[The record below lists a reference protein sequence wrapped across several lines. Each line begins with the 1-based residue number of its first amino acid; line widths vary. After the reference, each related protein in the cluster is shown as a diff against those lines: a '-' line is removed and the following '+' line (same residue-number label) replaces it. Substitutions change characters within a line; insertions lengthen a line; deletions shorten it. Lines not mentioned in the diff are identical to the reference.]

1 MLHFKV
7 SFVRREDVVG
17 VARSTGVN
25 VWWVSGLLLL
35 TLVTQ
40 TACALHELPV
50 VGGLFPA
57 PPAAEEA
64 PTPTPEEDPEA
75 EGEESEAT
83 QAHAQPLPPSPA
95 RPAWA
100 TLPHTALTLTTADGA
115 KLAGKLYT
123 PYLLA
128 HPPQPP
134 DPDAEEEE
142 APAEGEETEEAK
154 PPPPA
159 YHGATYPLVILL
171 HGLGEDADT
180 WAYLGPVLLKQGYA
194 VLALDLRGHGQS
206 LGQLQGSPTS
216 WRWMDDAAWQ
226 KVPADVLL
234 WVRQWP
240 ELLKAQHPEV
250 AQGRSPILVGGGLG
264 ANVALIAAGNRG
276 KVKAHSIAAVVA
288 LSPTLNAKGLQPAL
302 ALLNVGVPTLFVASQ
317 SEPYVLESTEKLY
330 ALAQGKK
337 QLQVYKAIGSGSAML
352 ELYPPLADQLV
363 SWLKKQGL

>member
-1 MLHFKV
+1 MEPRLFKTLWLGA
-7 SFVRREDVVG
+7 RPVG
-17 VARSTGVN
+17 VA
-25 VWWVSGLLLL
+25 LLLL
-35 TLVTQ
+35 IGVVSQ

-50 VGGLFPA
+50 VGGFFPA
-57 PPAAEEA
+57 PPAAEEPPA
-64 PTPTPEEDPEA
+64 PPAEEDPEA
-75 EGEESEAT
+75 EEGEAT
-83 QAHAQPLPPSPA
+83 QAKAQPLPPAPA

-100 TLPHTALTLTTADGA
+100 SLPHTSLALTTADGA
-115 KLAGKLYT
+115 KLTGKLYT

-134 DPDAEEEE
+134 DPDAEAEE
-142 APAEGEETEEAK
+142 APAEGEEGEKATPNTPVYK
-154 PPPPA
+154 
-159 YHGATYPLVILL
+159 GKTYPLVILL

-180 WAYLGPVLLKQGYA
+180 WAYLGPVLLKHGYA
-194 VLALDLRGHGQS
+194 VLALDSRGHGQS
-206 LGQLQGSPTS
+206 LGQLQGAPVS
-216 WRWMDDAAWQ
+216 WRWMDDTAWQ
-226 KVPADVLL
+226 KLPADVLL

-240 ELLKAQHPEV
+240 KLLKTQHPEV
-250 AQGRSPILVGGGLG
+250 AQGRSPILVGAGLG

-276 KVKAHSIAAVVA
+276 KIKAQSIAGVVA

-352 ELYPPLADQLV
+352 ELYPPLAEQLV
-363 SWLKKQGL
+363 AWLKKQGL